1 MVEKTKNFTEL
12 IVWQKAHMLVLDIY
26 KISNSFPNHEL
37 FGLTSQIR
45 RAAVSVPANIAE
57 GYKRR
62 GKSDKSRFLNIS
74 QGSLEEVRYYLI
86 LAKDLEYIKENVE
99 LIKKVDETG
108 KLLDS
113 YSTKILESKYS
124 FSSSISPFLFIL
136 SSIFCLLTSIFHNIL
151 R

>member
-26 KISNSFPNHEL
+26 KISNSFPKHEL

-62 GKSDKSRFLNIS
+62 GKSDKSRFFNIS

-86 LAKDLEYIKENVE
+86 LAKDLEYIKGNIE
-99 LIKKVDETG
+99 LIKQVDETG

-124 FSSSISPFLFIL
+124 FLSSISPLLFIMA
-136 SSIFCLLTSIFHNIL
+136 SIFCLLTSIFHNIL